1 MSGDTIGEVNASKF
15 VKMTLNSMD
24 EIWTSVL
31 GYETDFRQMS
41 DFFNCNLQLF
51 GV

>member
-41 DFFNCNLQLF
+41 DFF
-51 GV
+51 